1 MNVKSFLYPLVL
13 LPGWR
18 TIKQYPAGTI
28 FLDISWSTFAHAGV
42 YIAARV
48 NSDKQSY
55 EVAAVDLHLA
65 LHPTLALTS
74 CPSSLT
80 EQAVSIV
87 ASIMFTQQQ
96 KTTNHLPGSVNSGT
110 EGLKVSPIVVLWYP
124 AYMNDHTICFHSRFH
139 ASHSCYKLQSVKT
152 TLGTSRSRIQQ
163 PNAGHTRASS
173 GQGLCIY
180 VPIGSVCVCV
190 CVCGVVY
197 CVFVHVLKHG
207 ASKHAIKRGH

>member
-1 MNVKSFLYPLVL
+1 MNVKSFLYPLFL

-96 KTTNHLPGSVNSGT
+96 KTTNHLPGSVNWRVKS
-110 EGLKVSPIVVLWYP
+110 VANRRIVVPSLHERSHNLFP
-124 AYMNDHTICFHSRFH
+124 FPLSRFPLL
-139 ASHSCYKLQSVKT
+139 LQVAECQDH
-152 TLGTSRSRIQQ
+152 LGHQ
-163 PNAGHTRASS
+163 
-173 GQGLCIY
+173 
-180 VPIGSVCVCV
+180 
-190 CVCGVVY
+190 
-197 CVFVHVLKHG
+197 
-207 ASKHAIKRGH
+207 